1 MRRIQE
7 MRKRLDL
14 DVNDRIVV
22 TIETTD
28 ENRELLQEN
37 LDYIMRET
45 RAVEVRFEEA
55 KGYVV
60 EWPEV
65 QAKIGIEKV

>member
-1 MRRIQE
+1 
-7 MRKRLDL
+7 
-14 DVNDRIVV
+14 VNDRIVV

-28 ENRELLQEN
+28 ENRELLEEN
-37 LDYIMRET
+37 LDYIKKET
-45 RAVEVRFEEA
+45 RATEVVFGKA

-65 QAKIGIEKV
+65 QARIGIEKVE

>member
-1 MRRIQE
+1 

-22 TIETTD
+22 IIETTD
-28 ENRELLQEN
+28 ENRELLSEN
-37 LDYIMRET
+37 LDYIKKET
-45 RAVEVRFEEA
+45 RAVEVIFGEA
-55 KGYVV
+55 RGYVV

-65 QAKIGIEKV
+65 QAKIGIEKVE